1 MMSQRIT
8 SAVLALLLAA
18 PVLGSAQSLG
28 EVAKREQEKQE
39 KKKKKDKEK
48 GGKAAGE
55 VKVYTEEDLKKARE
69 STAGNLTILPDTG
82 AASAPASSSSEEAAA
97 LARETMR
104 GGDGALPADESGWRA
119 RAADRRNAVRVAESR
134 VQTLEAQVAGL
145 RNDMTIT
152 NTQDPNRLQ
161 TQGRD
166 LAEAQAN
173 LESAKREL
181 DAARQA
187 LAGLEDEARRAGA
200 MPGWVR

>member
-18 PVLGSAQSLG
+18 PGLGSAQSLG

-39 KKKKKDKEK
+39 KKKKDK

-82 AASAPASSSSEEAAA
+82 AAGASVSSSSEEAAA

-161 TQGRD
+161 TQGRE
-166 LAEAQAN
+166 LADAQAN

>member
-39 KKKKKDKEK
+39 KKKKDKEK

-82 AASAPASSSSEEAAA
+82 AAASAAASSEEAAA

-104 GGDGALPADESGWRA
+104 GGDASLPADESGWRA
-119 RAADRRNAVRVAESR
+119 RTADRRNAVRVAESK
-134 VQTLEAQVAGL
+134 VQTLEAQIAGL

-161 TQGRD
+161 TQGRE
-166 LAEAQAN
+166 LADAQAN